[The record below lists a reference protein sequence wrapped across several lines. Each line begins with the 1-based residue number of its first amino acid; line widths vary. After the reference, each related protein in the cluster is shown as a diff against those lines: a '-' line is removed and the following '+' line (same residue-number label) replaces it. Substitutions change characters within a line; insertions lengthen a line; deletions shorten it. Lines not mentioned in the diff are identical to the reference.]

1 MKSLFTAAL
10 ACLLTLPGLAQKV
23 IEKTLPYNAKQRV
36 TLDFKFAN
44 TIKVQAWDRP
54 EVYVK
59 VTATVNNGRLNDA
72 LRVDFASA
80 PEGINVTADFDKQL
94 ARQGKR
100 EDCPD
105 RNGNNTSN
113 WDEGGE
119 RYYLCYDI
127 YYEVFLPRQA
137 DLRLESINGNVE
149 IKDLTGPVQAKSISG
164 FVDMSW
170 PKNQGADV
178 SMQTISGEVYSD
190 LDIAFENKKDN
201 PGPVGYLLKGKI
213 KEGGS
218 RLQLESISGDVY
230 LRAR

>member
-1 MKSLFTAAL
+1 MKSLFTIAL

-23 IEKTLPYNAKQRV
+23 IEKTLPYNPRQRV
-36 TLDFKFAN
+36 ALDLKFAN
-44 TIKVQAWDRP
+44 TIKVQAWDKP
-54 EVYVK
+54 ELYVK
-59 VTATVNNGRLNDA
+59 VTATVNNGKLNDA
-72 LRVDFASA
+72 LLVNFASA
-80 PEGINVTADFDKQL
+80 PDGINVTADFDKQL
-94 ARQGKR
+94 ARQGRR

-105 RNGNNTSN
+105 RNGNTSN
-113 WDEGGE
+113 WNEGGE
-119 RYYLCYDI
+119 QYYLCYDI
-127 YYEVFLPRQA
+127 FYEVYLPRQA
-137 DLRLESINGNVE
+137 DLRLETINGNVE
-149 IKDLTGPVQAKSISG
+149 IKELTGPVQAKSISG

-190 LDIAFENKKDN
+190 LDIAFQNKRDN
-201 PGPVGYLLKGKI
+201 PWPVGYLLKGRI